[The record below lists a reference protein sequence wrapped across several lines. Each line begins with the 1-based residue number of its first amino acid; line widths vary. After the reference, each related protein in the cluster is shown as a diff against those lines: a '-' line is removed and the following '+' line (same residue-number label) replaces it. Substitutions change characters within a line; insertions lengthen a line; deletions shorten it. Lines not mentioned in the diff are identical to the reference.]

1 MPTSNDTSKVE
12 IGIPG
17 VDFAQMAREAIAG
30 QLTQAMAAT
39 PEMIQR
45 IVAAALTQK
54 VDSEGKARSGYG
66 SDKSFVEWVTEDLI
80 RRAVVEMFK
89 ARMEDLRPEIERA
102 VAREMKSAA
111 PAIAKALVQSYA
123 ENVGHS
129 WNTTISF
136 AVSPRSR

>member
-1 MPTSNDTSKVE
+1 MLTKDNGKLE

-54 VDSEGKARSGYG
+54 VDSEGRARSGYG
-66 SDKSFVEWVTEDLI
+66 SDKSFIEWVTEDI
-80 RRAVVEMFK
+80 VRKAVIEMFK
-89 ARMEDLRPEIERA
+89 VRVEELRPEIERA
-102 VAREMKSAA
+102 VAAEMKRSA
-111 PAIAKALVQSYA
+111 PAIAKALVASYA
-123 ENVGHS
+123 ENVSHS
-129 WNTTISF
+129 WTTQVNFS
-136 AVSPRSR
+136 VSPRSRS

>member
-1 MPTSNDTSKVE
+1 MSDKNSKVE

-54 VDSEGKARSGYG
+54 VDSEGKARSGYN
-66 SDKSFVEWVTEDLI
+66 SDKSFIEWVTEDMI
-80 RRAVVEMFK
+80 RKAVIEMFA
-89 ARMEDLRPEIERA
+89 ARVNALRPEIERA
-102 VAREMKSAA
+102 VAAEMKRSA
-111 PAIAKALVQSYA
+111 PAIAKALVAAYA

-129 WNTTISF
+129 WTT
-136 AVSPRSR
+136 AVNFQITPRNR